1 MAFWETNIHR
11 LAFSR
16 TEKIQIA
23 TFEKPNYTTI
33 ILKWSI
39 LQNWTTLTLVLDI
52 ILLFFKSYANECV
65 WKQVIKVC

>member
-33 ILKWSI
+33 ILK
-39 LQNWTTLTLVLDI
+39 
-52 ILLFFKSYANECV
+52 
-65 WKQVIKVC
+65 